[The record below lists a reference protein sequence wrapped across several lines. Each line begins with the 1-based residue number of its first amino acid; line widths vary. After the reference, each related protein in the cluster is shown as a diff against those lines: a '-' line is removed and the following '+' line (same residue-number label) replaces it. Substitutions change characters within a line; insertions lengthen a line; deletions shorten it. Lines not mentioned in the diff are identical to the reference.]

1 MPLSNRPSHP
11 FGLRSAAMPEDKQIN
26 VTANPADEDFVKTVG
41 LQIIGGSDFTQ
52 QDIKDASG
60 DDQQKNLY
68 HFILNESAAK
78 QLGWSSQEAID
89 KKMYLG
95 PRAGF
100 VKGVVKDFH
109 FESLHNSIKPFVLF
123 TELRGRE
130 LLVKLSGQHLQQ
142 TITFLEKKWKSLV
155 PDRPFEYRF
164 LDDDYNKLYNA
175 EIRLGKIMD
184 LFSGIAILLA
194 CLGLFGL
201 SSYAAQQRI
210 KEIGIRKVLGA
221 SVGNIIFD
229 LSKDFIR
236 LTIIAIV
243 IALPIAWWATA
254 KWLQDFS
261 YRTDINWSIYV
272 IAGLIT
278 ILFTVV
284 TVSIQAMKA
293 AIANPVKSLRME

>member
-1 MPLSNRPSHP
+1 
-11 FGLRSAAMPEDKQIN
+11 
-26 VTANPADEDFVKTVG
+26 V
-41 LQIIGGSDFTQ
+41 
-52 QDIKDASG
+52 
-60 DDQQKNLY
+60 Y

-78 QLGWSSQEAID
+78 QLGWSPQEAVN
-89 KKMYLG
+89 KKMYMG

-109 FESLHNSIKPFVLF
+109 FETLHNPIKPFVLF

-130 LLVKLSGQHLQQ
+130 LLVKLSGKHLRE
-142 TITFLEKKWKSLV
+142 TMSFLESKWKTLV

-164 LDDDYNKLYNA
+164 MDDDYNKLYNA
-175 EIRLGKIMD
+175 ELRLGKIMD
-184 LFSGIAILLA
+184 VFSGIAMLLA

-221 SVGNIIFD
+221 SARNITVA
-229 LSKDFIR
+229 LSKDFVGLAIV
-236 LTIIAIV
+236 AIV
-243 IALPIAWWATA
+243 IAFPVAWWATN

-272 IAGLIT
+272 AAGLVTMLLTIIT
-278 ILFTVV
+278 VAF
-284 TVSIQAMKA
+284 QAIKA
-293 AIANPVKSLRME
+293 AIANPVKSLRTE